1 MQAEE
6 YGREMYKISKLFA
19 SKKKD
24 EKDKKSRI
32 LDSKDD
38 ESKSEEKAA
47 INVVNTIRNQIDNFK
62 VIK

>member
-1 MQAEE
+1 
-6 YGREMYKISKLFA
+6 MYKISKLFA

-32 LDSKDD
+32 LDSKDE

-47 INVVNTIRNQIDNFK
+47 VNVVNTIRNQIDNFK